1 MDRPV
6 GTRSTSPSPVEAGGK
21 QERPK
26 LTKVSRSKPSIPPVV
41 DRQRPTSARQA
52 IVRDEPSQ
60 TNRRSLSTGID
71 GRQQPEPFRLL
82 PPIRSRSNRSSQT
95 LTPPVVRRSVVS
107 TPIERPKSPNRST
120 STIPISSTSPSVRPS
135 VAAISQVNQPAERTP
150 TPAPNRLRQS
160 SPAVPTIS
168 SISRPDTVSVPQG
181 NERERPQVR
190 ANGEDG
196 GMTPPSKK
204 LHELPSTLKQP
215 RSRPMAALPERTVEK
230 TESRSA
236 PSVPEIVISRG
247 SRPQPVTKP
256 LQDRSTTGQYRSGE
270 LTPPGRVKPIGGQPP
285 TRTTTGRTL
294 RVGDL

>member
-6 GTRSTSPSPVEAGGK
+6 GTRSTSPSPVETGGK

-26 LTKVSRSKPSIPPVV
+26 LKVSRSKPSIPPVI
-41 DRQRPTSARQA
+41 DRQRPPLARQA
-52 IVRDEPSQ
+52 IIRDEPSQ
-60 TNRRSLSTGID
+60 TNRRSLLMVTGER
-71 GRQQPEPFRLL
+71 RQFEPFRLL
-82 PPIRSRSNRSSQT
+82 PPVRSKSNRWGQT
-95 LTPPVVRRSVVS
+95 LTPPVVHRSVVS
-107 TPIERPKSPNRST
+107 TPIERLKSLNRST

-135 VAAISQVNQPAERTP
+135 VVAISQVNQPAGRTP
-150 TPAPNRLRQS
+150 IPAPNRLRQS

-181 NERERPQVR
+181 NEREWPQVR

-204 LHELPSTLKQP
+204 LHELPSTLKP
-215 RSRPMAALPERTVEK
+215 SRSRPTAALPERTVERS
-230 TESRSA
+230 ESR
-236 PSVPEIVISRG
+236 SVPEIVISRG
-247 SRPQPVTKP
+247 MRPQPVVKP
-256 LQDRSTTGQYRSGE
+256 LQDRSMTGQYRPGE